1 MMRADAS
8 IDRSFHLVMMIAI
21 SAIVLYG
28 FSNTITADVIHP
40 DWRPPRILY
49 IHVLAYTTWLLV
61 LVSQTVLI
69 WTRNRL
75 LHRKLGWFG
84 AAFALALVAI
94 GLVTTVSMGRAH
106 VQRMGPEAGFFIYRP
121 LWDLICFTAAFALA
135 IRWRKRPDIHGRLM
149 VLAACA
155 LTPPAISRIPGVHGL
170 GTVLLGSDLLVG
182 AAILRDLVTL
192 RRVHDVYCWGL
203 GLGIAGQTA
212 LLLVM
217 SRHPAPFA
225 AFAHYVTQ

>member
-1 MMRADAS
+1 MMKADVP

-40 DWRPPRILY
+40 QWQPPSILY

-61 LVSQTVLI
+61 LVTQTALI
-69 WTRNRL
+69 WTRNRV

-94 GLVTTVSMGRAH
+94 GLATTVSMGRAH
-106 VQRMGPEAGFFIYRP
+106 VQRMGPQAGFFIYRP
-121 LWDLICFTAAFALA
+121 LWDIVCFAAAFGLA
-135 IRWRKRPDIHGRLM
+135 ILRRKRPDMHGRLM

-170 GTVLLGSDLLVG
+170 GMVLLGTDLLVV
-182 AAILRDLVTL
+182 AAILRDLATL
-192 RRVHDVYCWGL
+192 GRVHEVYRWGL
-203 GLGIAGQTA
+203 GLGVAGQTV

-217 SRHPAPFA
+217 SRHPAPFI
-225 AFAHYVTQ
+225 AFARYVTQ